1 MVKKIKM
8 HAALNQTTYA
18 DFPIGVEPRG
28 SRPRGRLPNKTHFFR
43 FFFVLS
49 DLDFWP
55 LTLTFELAQHFYT
68 THLTAKFHHPL
79 FNRSEVIVLTNR
91 QTDKQTNKQTPLKI
105 STSLRYAMPE
115 GINMMFRYT
124 LVFTVRYYLARV
136 LADVVCLS
144 VRPSV
149 RLSQIGVLLKR
160 LNVGSRK
167 QRHTIAQGLYVSEAE
182 NLGKT
187 QTGQPQRGRQIQV
200 G

>member
-1 MVKKIKM
+1 
-8 HAALNQTTYA
+8 
-18 DFPIGVEPRG
+18 
-28 SRPRGRLPNKTHFFR
+28 
-43 FFFVLS
+43 
-49 DLDFWP
+49 
-55 LTLTFELAQHFYT
+55 
-68 THLTAKFHHPL
+68 
-79 FNRSEVIVLTNR
+79 
-91 QTDKQTNKQTPLKI
+91 
-105 STSLRYAMPE
+105 
-115 GINMMFRYT
+115 MMFRYT